1 MRNSSFHPIH
11 LREVLSSFEQRI
23 FIFFIKN
30 KDFRTFLQIM
40 KMLILVYFILNRILF
55 PAVAVWTSIFPI
67 LYMEAP
73 SGLNLEL
80 VLGQPI
86 PDGDD
91 VDLDLTLA
99 PPKVDD
105 RPAPPLVGS
114 QQAPVVAD
122 VFPERGELDSIVE
135 RLPKRELDSI
145 VERASIPHPRGEFS
159 AEQQAALNDRA
170 MAHFYHKVKIIELMQ
185 SIYPEDEW
193 ENSRSIRERIF
204 VGRRG
209 DDEIDLDKLQQI
221 LCDLEKKR
229 KKGLIF
235 VFDQRTE
242 STKTNL
248 EFGTGR
254 ARGDKVGKGRDE
266 VD

>member
-1 MRNSSFHPIH
+1 
-11 LREVLSSFEQRI
+11 
-23 FIFFIKN
+23 
-30 KDFRTFLQIM
+30 
-40 KMLILVYFILNRILF
+40 
-55 PAVAVWTSIFPI
+55 
-67 LYMEAP
+67 MEAP

-229 KKGLIF
+229 KGCSLYLVNELKRRK
-235 VFDQRTE
+235 RTWNFE
-242 STKTNL
+242 P
-248 EFGTGR
+248 GR
-254 ARGDKVGKGRDE
+254 A
-266 VD
+266 